1 MQRSILR
8 KVGGSVMLAVPP
20 GLLDTLGLS
29 AGSEVGLSIDE
40 GRLVVQA
47 RPKREKKYT
56 LAELLAQCD
65 YSDAPSDEDREWDQ
79 APPQGR
85 ELL

>member
-1 MQRSILR
+1 MQTSILR
-8 KVGGSVMLAVPP
+8 KVGGSVMLKLPP
-20 GLLDTLGLS
+20 GVLQALGLS
-29 AGSEVGLSIDE
+29 VGSEVGLSVDD

-47 RPKREKKYT
+47 RPARKKYT

-65 YSDAPSDEDREWDQ
+65 YSDAPTDEDREWDQ

-85 ELL
+85 ELS